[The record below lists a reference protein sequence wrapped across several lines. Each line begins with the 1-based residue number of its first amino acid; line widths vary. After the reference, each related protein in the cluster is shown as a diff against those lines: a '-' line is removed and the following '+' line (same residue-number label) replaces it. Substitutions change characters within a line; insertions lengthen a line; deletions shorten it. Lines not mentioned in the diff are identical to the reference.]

1 MAPPEKPI
9 ENMKKTSSSKRNDPL
24 SQESRKTGDELSS
37 PDLIS
42 KMSDQ
47 MALMINSFSQFK
59 DQLQQNTT
67 IAASAQQQSD
77 NMASLLHK
85 MMQQQDLMNNELTT
99 IRGKQQEC
107 DNRIKAMDERFNAR
121 LNQMQQEF
129 DQKLLDK
136 YSEQMDTTMEDDQ
149 SAQPPLPLN
158 KGSAASKYATNESQ
172 ISPSPNWVHQQTKNS
187 QKNNQKNNENT
198 NNSQKNNEYTNSSQ
212 KNIDTSLQT
221 NSTSN
226 PPRQRPKQQCLRH
239 FAFVSPNQGFQYL
252 HLPIKAKLPLKE
264 MRYNLRK
271 IGLSGG
277 SIIDVQYPTSS
288 VVSILVHN
296 DYVQTALNVFEENK
310 LPIIQDFDPLDPK
323 HLKDPKYKDDT
334 NALKITRLQELQQK
348 RFQQT
353 LAFLRPPVQLAVARD
368 FVRKGWISDI
378 VLTTLLTPNSS
389 QNDTA
394 QNENLILANF
404 VIDTEDQHTP
414 MDTLNSPPPNL
425 TGEEDIDLSDTT
437 SLVGDGQPTP
447 SS

>member
-136 YSEQMDTTMEDDQ
+136 YSEQMDTTMEDNQ

-172 ISPSPNWVHQQTKNS
+172 ISPSPNWVHQQTKN
-187 QKNNQKNNENT
+187 
-198 NNSQKNNEYTNSSQ
+198 
-212 KNIDTSLQT
+212 L
-221 NSTSN
+221 
-226 PPRQRPKQQCLRH
+226 
-239 FAFVSPNQGFQYL
+239 
-252 HLPIKAKLPLKE
+252 
-264 MRYNLRK
+264 
-271 IGLSGG
+271 
-277 SIIDVQYPTSS
+277 
-288 VVSILVHN
+288 
-296 DYVQTALNVFEENK
+296 
-310 LPIIQDFDPLDPK
+310 
-323 HLKDPKYKDDT
+323 
-334 NALKITRLQELQQK
+334 
-348 RFQQT
+348 
-353 LAFLRPPVQLAVARD
+353 
-368 FVRKGWISDI
+368 
-378 VLTTLLTPNSS
+378 
-389 QNDTA
+389 
-394 QNENLILANF
+394 
-404 VIDTEDQHTP
+404 
-414 MDTLNSPPPNL
+414 
-425 TGEEDIDLSDTT
+425 
-437 SLVGDGQPTP
+437 
-447 SS
+447 

>member
-9 ENMKKTSSSKRNDPL
+9 ESMKKTSSSKRNDPL

-37 PDLIS
+37 PDPIS

-47 MALMINSFSQFK
+47 ITLMINSFGQFK
-59 DQLQQNTT
+59 DQLQQNTS

-77 NMASLLHK
+77 NIASLLNK

-107 DNRIKAMDERFNAR
+107 DTRIKDMDERFNIR

-129 DQKLLDK
+129 EQKLLDK
-136 YSEQMDTTMEDDQ
+136 YPEHMDTTMEDEQ
-149 SAQPPLPLN
+149 TAQPPLPLS

-172 ISPSPNWVHQQTKNS
+172 VSSSPNWGNNQTNNLQKHNKNT
-187 QKNNQKNNENT
+187 NPTNQKNIENT
-198 NNSQKNNEYTNSSQ
+198 NNSQKNN
-212 KNIDTSLQT
+212 DTSLQT

-226 PPRQRPKQQCLRH
+226 PPRQRSKQQCLRH

-323 HLKDPKYKDDT
+323 YLKDPKYKDDT
-334 NALKITRLQELQQK
+334 NTLKITRLRELQQK

-378 VLTTLLTPNSS
+378 VLTTLLAQTSS
-389 QNDTA
+389 QSDATH
-394 QNENLILANF
+394 NENPVLANF
-404 VIDTEDQHTP
+404 VIDTGDQNTP
-414 MDTLNSPPPNL
+414 MDIPNSPPPNF